1 MEPNQAAE
9 NLQVIRTL
17 MERSAVYRRAL
28 APIMLFTGAIG
39 LLAACVGLYFHFE
52 SPQAFAG
59 LWLGTAIAAV
69 AGAFLLARR
78 QAIKDQESFW
88 SAPTR
93 RVGQALLPPLLCG
106 LFVGAVL
113 VVPDTNWMVDF
124 SMAVAWMLF
133 YGCALNSAGFFM
145 TRGIKWFGWIFILSA
160 MGLIFLLLLANSFL
174 RPWSGNLV
182 MGLFF
187 GVLHLAYG
195 AYLYLTEKRKNAA

>member
-1 MEPNQAAE
+1 
-9 NLQVIRTL
+9 

-28 APIMLFTGAIG
+28 APIMLFTGVIG
-39 LLAACVGLYFHFE
+39 VLAAGVGLHFGMGE
-52 SPQAFAG
+52 PRVFAE
-59 LWLGTAIAAV
+59 LWLGTAAVAV

-78 QAIKDQESFW
+78 QAIKDQEPFW
-88 SAPTR
+88 SSPTR

-113 VVPDTNWMVDF
+113 AMPDANWMMDF
-124 SMAVAWMLF
+124 PMAVAWMLF

-145 TRGIKWFGWIFILSA
+145 TRGIKWFGWIFIMSG
-160 MGLIFLLLLANSFL
+160 MGLVLLLLLSNSSI

-182 MGLFF
+182 MGFFF

-195 AYLYLTEKRKNAA
+195 VYLYLTEKRKNAV

>member
-1 MEPNQAAE
+1 MEPNQAVD

-17 MERSAVYRRAL
+17 MERSAIYRRAL

-39 LLAACVGLYFHFE
+39 VLAAGAGLRFKME
-52 SPQAFAG
+52 EPRQFAE
-59 LWLGTAIAAV
+59 LWLGTAVVAV

-88 SAPTR
+88 SPPTR

-106 LFVGAVL
+106 LFVGLMLTMLDV
-113 VVPDTNWMVDF
+113 NWVIDF
-124 SMAVAWMLF
+124 SMAMVWMLF
-133 YGCALNSAGFFM
+133 YGCALNAAGFFM
-145 TRGIKWFGWIFILSA
+145 TRGIKWFGWIFILGA
-160 MGLIFLLLLANSFL
+160 IGMVVQRLLANS
-174 RPWSGNLV
+174 NLHPQSANLT
-182 MGLFF
+182 MGFFF